1 MSQGVQGL
9 VALQGPC
16 QTRSYLTR
24 LTSLGALN
32 PVHFRYSIIFVLQD
46 QPT

>member
-1 MSQGVQGL
+1 MYSWVQDL
-9 VALQGPC
+9 AALQGPC

-32 PVHFRYSIIFVLQD
+32 PAPLRHGYLRTFLE
-46 QPT
+46 T

>member
-32 PVHFRYSIIFVLQD
+32 PVHYEYMWVFPPLY
-46 QPT
+46 